1 MIGRA
6 ESALSSI
13 GGIADNLEL
22 LYGKYED
29 AFCEQAYMKPSVWMP
44 PNVTGALKALLRALS
59 SVYPIP
65 SVWMLP
71 KVTG

>member
-1 MIGRA
+1 MVGRA

-44 PNVTGALKALLRALS
+44 PNVTGAREALPQALS
-59 SVYPIP
+59 LVHPILSV
-65 SVWMLP
+65 
-71 KVTG
+71 